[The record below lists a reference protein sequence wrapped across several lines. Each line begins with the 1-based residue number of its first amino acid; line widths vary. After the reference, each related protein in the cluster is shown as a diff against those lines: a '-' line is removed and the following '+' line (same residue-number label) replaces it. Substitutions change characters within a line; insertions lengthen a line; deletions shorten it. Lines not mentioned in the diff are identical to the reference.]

1 MGINIIIAHQI
12 WDLWKAGTFS
22 EHKSILE
29 LAPQNLATE
38 TGRYQ
43 CYKEFA
49 REKFGD
55 CEAVRAFERD
65 AFDADGKTK
74 RTAQRSFYRLFGL
87 TDYAS
92 IDYIDETATYRGNLN
107 EPIDLGRQFDVVA
120 EFGTA
125 EHIFN
130 IGQFFANA
138 YNFLRPGG
146 IALHQLPMMGQIHHG
161 FYNIHSVFYQSLAAA
176 GLYELVKLDFTHA
189 LDFYIEKM
197 ERTRKLPKLYD
208 IRERDAPQT
217 TLRFYLIDIWKAL
230 TDKKRVQAAIFAAMR
245 KIDDKPFFFPQQVNK
260 YWVPPST
267 EAGTRD

>member
-29 LAPQNLATE
+29 LGPQNLATE

-55 CEAVRAFERD
+55 CEAVREFERV
-65 AFDADGKTK
+65 AFDENGKPK

-92 IDYIDETATYRGNLN
+92 IDYLDETATYRRNLN
-107 EPIDLGRQFDVVA
+107 DAIDLGRQFDVVA

-146 IALHQLPMMGQIHHG
+146 IALHLSPMMGQIHHG
-161 FYNIHSVFYQSLAAA
+161 FYNIHSVFYRSLAAA
-176 GLYELVKLDFTHA
+176 GLYELVKLDFSHA
-189 LDFYIEKM
+189 FDFYAEKAELTDKM
-197 ERTRKLPKLYD
+197 PKLYD
-208 IRERDAPQT
+208 IREHDAPQM
-217 TLRFYLIDIWKAL
+217 TLRFYLIDTWKAL
-230 TDKKRVQAAIFAAMR
+230 TDKKRVHAAMFAAMR
-245 KIDDKPFFFPQQVNK
+245 RIDDKPFFFPQQLNK
-260 YWVPPST
+260 YWVPPPIA
-267 EAGTRD
+267 AGARG